1 MEHEEKEH
9 LKKIQL
15 ICEKVIQDEKGLN
28 EFIESMKPLLDYSFL
43 GYIKH
48 AIQME
53 KKNIQAQKKDFRQH
67 PSDWLIILMI
77 IQKGI
82 YTILEKD
89 IWQDVI
95 NISAI
100 ICHDNPA
107 VRKTILTTMIASMA
121 KADWIFFKDIIKT
134 LYKSVEEKKLTANHF
149 PDFPHIPE
157 AIFQLNYDI
166 EQILPDWFIKE
177 MLDEYDK
184 SIVEQMKSK
193 KPLFWKMKEIK
204 WDPKFVNNFKTLQV
218 QKYREYESYTKK

>member
-1 MEHEEKEH
+1 MW
-9 LKKIQL
+9 KK
-15 ICEKVIQDEKGLN
+15 
-28 EFIESMKPLLDYSFL
+28 
-43 GYIKH
+43 
-48 AIQME
+48 
-53 KKNIQAQKKDFRQH
+53 
-67 PSDWLIILMI
+67 
-77 IQKGI
+77 
-82 YTILEKD
+82 
-89 IWQDVI
+89 
-95 NISAI
+95 
-100 ICHDNPA
+100 
-107 VRKTILTTMIASMA
+107 
-121 KADWIFFKDIIKT
+121 
-134 LYKSVEEKKLTANHF
+134 KKLTANHF